1 MTDPLTT
8 EQKLDRILE
17 FLEKDTH
24 RKKWLIVLGAVRIF
38 FVLLPWIILFG
49 GVIYAYTHVDVLF
62 DTIVERMSEQIPSVP
77 DAVRPGVIIER
88 VKEYLPE

>member
-17 FLEKDTH
+17 VLEKDTH
-24 RKKWLIVLGAVRIF
+24 RKKWLMALGAVRIF

-49 GVIYAYTHVDVLF
+49 GMIYAYTHTDVFF
-62 DTIVERMSEQIPSVP
+62 DAIAERMTDRLPSVP
-77 DAVRPGVIIER
+77 DAVRPGSIIER

>member
-17 FLEKDTH
+17 VLEKDTH
-24 RKKWLIVLGAVRIF
+24 RKKWLIALNVVRI
-38 FVLLPWIILFG
+38 LLPWIILFG

-62 DTIVERMSEQIPSVP
+62 DTIVERMSEQLPSVP

>member
-24 RKKWLIVLGAVRIF
+24 RKKWLIALNVVRI
-38 FVLLPWIILFG
+38 LLPWIILFG